1 MPDHETINSLIS
13 LLAVAI
19 AAISLVRAR
28 KVEAQQLEYSA
39 INAAYTRKLLERIEK
54 EDQAEQNA
62 RVSAELLKVSTGNYR
77 FVITNEGAATAT
89 DVVFSIES
97 AGSDDPLS
105 ENECKRKLPYPK
117 LNPGESFSLI
127 AGLHMGST
135 MNYASRVT
143 WKDPDGTVRSVDR
156 QLTL

>member
-13 LLAVAI
+13 LLAVTI

-39 INAAYTRKLLERIEK
+39 INAAYTKKLLERIEK
-54 EDQAEQNA
+54 EERMEQKA
-62 RVSAELLKVSTGNYR
+62 QLSAELVKVSTGNYR

-89 DVVFSIES
+89 DIMFTIDS

-117 LNPGESFSLI
+117 LHPGESFSLI
-127 AGLHMGST
+127 AGLHMRSS
-135 MNYASRVT
+135 MSYASRVA
-143 WKDPDGTVRSVDR
+143 WKDPDETARSVDR